1 MNKFEFNELVAPTES
16 STSLKCFWLV
26 AACLLYCS
34 TNLSQISTCVQQRQ
48 ATIRARVSVAALPV
62 EPALDPVTKQV
73 VMDLE
78 FISKW
83 ATFGQMRS
91 F

>member
-16 STSLKCFWLV
+16 STSLKCYWLV

-34 TNLSQISTCVQQRQ
+34 TNFAAIPALVEQRQ
-48 ATIRARVSVAALPV
+48 ASVRSRAVASVPA
-62 EPALDPVTKQV
+62 EPAVSPITKQV
-73 VMDLE
+73 IMDLE

-83 ATFGQMRS
+83 ATQEIRGF
-91 F
+91 